1 MATRE
6 KTIIYTFPMTTTD
19 VTDAIVTNLTQITV
33 QIPETVISFTSVFAD
48 VGFQDIISATGGT
61 ITEHRVALRLGA
73 AAYTTFTEL
82 DDIANS
88 GENLG
93 GIIGPIDFTSHF
105 TTNWTGTSM
114 TCDMQVYFDQ
124 NTGTTLGMRNVTAQ
138 LYITYTYNDDVVVNP
153 TQIKTVRIPMESLIG
168 TLSTTVNSQIGT
180 NQIPQLTGA
189 GGILPENSVVIRD
202 YAFVIEGNEANNNT
216 TTDFTISCSID
227 SGGATAFGV
236 QEAALGSDRFLRWVY
251 KPATPATTSAHSFH
265 MWSSVTNKMHHAS
278 VEIVVTYT
286 FNAAAT
292 TRVLNS
298 VVLPLEFDSPIGN
311 VNTGDKSR
319 IIRDYILSEK
329 GTITFRQSALRLHW
343 NANASQS
350 VNVLVGSQTNRTYT
364 GAANTVCGNFSL
376 QHRID
381 SGSGAGAAL
390 TLARGRNPITIDVF
404 GNNSTILM
412 TNVSGYVI
420 LNYESDMESS
430 PGSNTHTMYKVFDPW
445 DAALRG
451 FTSYTARS
459 IAIPETDYRLAS
471 FGFLAYL
478 WANSA
483 GMAISFDAEYQST
496 EGIGAGWEKIY
507 SDAYVSDAE
516 IGCSKVFF
524 RARDAFRRSPQ
535 DTISGRMGI
544 ETNRQW
550 RLFTTTT
557 CARGLISIHSTHS
570 ITSTISGNISGHNP
584 TLPTT
589 LRLVEDYSKEVIQ
602 ETTLPAG
609 TTTYSFTVYNNVI
622 EHYVD
627 AYQDNTHVGRSALTT
642 GTQYG

>member
-6 KTIIYTFPMTTTD
+6 KTIIYTFPMTTAD
-19 VTDAIVTNLTQITV
+19 VADAVVTNLTQITV
-33 QIPETVISFTSVFAD
+33 QIPETVISFSSVFAD
-48 VGFQDIISATGGT
+48 VGFQDIITATGGT
-61 ITEHRVALRLGA
+61 ITEHRVGLRLGA

-124 NTGTTLGMRNVTAQ
+124 NTGTTLGMRNVTAR
-138 LYITYTYNDDVVVNP
+138 LYITYTYDDNSAVNP

-168 TLSTTVNSQIGT
+168 SLTTTVNSQIGT

-189 GGILPENSVVIRD
+189 GGILPENSVSITN
-202 YAFVIEGNEANNNT
+202 YAIAIEGNEANNNT

-227 SGGATAFGV
+227 SGTATNFPI
-236 QEAALGSDRFLRWVY
+236 QEAALGSDRYLRWFY
-251 KPATPATTSAHSFH
+251 TPAVPTTTAAHSFH
-265 MWSSVTNKMHHAS
+265 MWSSVTNKMNHVAI
-278 VEIVVTYT
+278 EIFITYT

-292 TRVLNS
+292 TRILNS
-298 VVLPLEFDSPIGN
+298 VILPLEFDSPLGN
-311 VNTGDKSR
+311 VNTGDRSR
-319 IIRDYILSEK
+319 LIRDYILSDK

-343 NANASQS
+343 NANAGQT
-350 VNVLVGSQTNRTYT
+350 VTVLVGNQTARVYT
-364 GAANTVCGNFSL
+364 NLGNTVCGGFVL

-381 SGSGAGAAL
+381 SGAATGAAL
-390 TLARGRNPITIDVF
+390 TLARGRNPVTVDVF

-412 TNVSGYVI
+412 TNVSGFI
-420 LNYESDMESS
+420 LLNYESDMETAS
-430 PGSNTHTMYKVFDPW
+430 PGGNTHTIYEVFDPW

-459 IAIPETDYRLAS
+459 IAIPETNYRLAS
-471 FGFLAYL
+471 FGFMGYL
-478 WANSA
+478 WANTA
-483 GMAISFDAEYQST
+483 GMSISFDAEYGAT
-496 EGIGAGWEKIY
+496 EGPGAGWEKIY

-516 IGCSKVFF
+516 IGCSMVYF

-535 DTISGRMGI
+535 DTLSGRMDI

-557 CARGLISIHSTHS
+557 CARGLISIHSVHS
-570 ITSTISGNISGHNP
+570 ITSTISGNISGHDP
-584 TLPTT
+584 ALPTT

-609 TTTYSFTVYNNVI
+609 TTAYSFTVYNNVI
-622 EHYVD
+622 QYYVD
-627 AYQDNTHVGRSALTT
+627 AYQDSTHVGRSALTT
-642 GTQYG
+642 GT